1 MQEKHPVLVTLLQEF
16 PMILSTFS
24 LLFSA
29 QPRIAHRCALNHIF
43 VNLSP
48 KTLLSVMQL
57 ATKTFHD
64 TMFSIR
70 HTSDPMW
77 KATRKTLAQAFTSE
91 AIR

>member
-1 MQEKHPVLVTLLQEF
+1 MQTYNEV
-16 PMILSTFS
+16 
-24 LLFSA
+24 
-29 QPRIAHRCALNHIF
+29 
-43 VNLSP
+43 
-48 KTLLSVMQL
+48 LSVCPQL

-70 HTSDPMW
+70 HTTDPMW